1 MQKYKLVY
9 KEIPDWELIL
19 PVFIKREDIEVVS
32 SFFLSK
38 GIDNV
43 EYTGYVDKGSS
54 VTKVPNCSV
63 VRELDNIIITRYKQ
77 IPEIC
82 KSTDLKND

>member
-9 KEIPDWELIL
+9 KEVPDWELIL
-19 PVFIKREDIEVVS
+19 PVLIKREDTEVVG
-32 SFFLSK
+32 SFFLNK

-43 EYTGYVDKGSS
+43 EYASYVDKGCS
-54 VTKVPNCSV
+54 VIKVPNCSV
-63 VRELDNIIITRYKQ
+63 VRGLDNIIVTHYKQ

-82 KSTDLKND
+82 KSTD

>member
-19 PVFIKREDIEVVS
+19 PVFIKHEDTEVVS

-43 EYTGYVDKGSS
+43 EYTCSIDEGCS
-54 VTKVPNCSV
+54 VIKVPNCSV
-63 VRELDNIIITRYKQ
+63 VRGLDNIIITRYKQ